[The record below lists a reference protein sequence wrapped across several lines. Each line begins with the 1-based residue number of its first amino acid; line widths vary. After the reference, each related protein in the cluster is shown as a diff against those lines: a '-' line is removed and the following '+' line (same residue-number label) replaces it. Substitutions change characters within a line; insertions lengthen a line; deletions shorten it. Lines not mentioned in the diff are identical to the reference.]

1 MNVELFYIIAVRDDA
16 VLVSST
22 KDSGKAVTLQK
33 SEMYR
38 ITDTTF
44 IGGAIKDGFYP
55 CLYSK
60 SLNRFYS
67 NLYRASSKVLYQL
80 HPDGRY
86 TEIHSRLNLPV
97 CDVFALSDRF
107 IIIGDDN
114 AFVTNLNCTNDN
126 FTGLVFDYVVW
137 DHKLFLQAQTFKLYG
152 DGLYF
157 VYNIVCILKSDLSLF
172 SVYETDLSEVRAL
185 ERKYDLHPQANTSR
199 ISPAD
204 LAKIHNSLQ
213 LYNLNK
219 QTDGV
224 YLDDVKIYS

>member
-1 MNVELFYIIAVRDDA
+1 MNGELFYIIAVRDDA

-22 KDSGKAVTLQK
+22 KESAKAVTLQK

-67 NLYRASSKVLYQL
+67 NLYKVSSKILYQL
-80 HPDGRY
+80 HPDGQY
-86 TEIHSRLNLPV
+86 
-97 CDVFALSDRF
+97 LSDRF
-107 IIIGDDN
+107 IIVGDDN
-114 AFVTNLNCTNDN
+114 AFVTSLNCTKDN
-126 FTGLVFDYVVW
+126 FTGLVFDHIVW
-137 DHKLFLQAQTFKLYG
+137 DHKLFLHAQTFKLYG

-172 SVYETDLSEVRAL
+172 KVYETNLSEVRAL
-185 ERKYDLHPQANTSR
+185 ERKYDLHPQSD
-199 ISPAD
+199 ISCISATD
-204 LAKIHNSLQ
+204 FIKIHDSLQ

-219 QTDGV
+219 QADGV

>member
-1 MNVELFYIIAVRDDA
+1 MNGELFYIIAVRDDA

-86 TEIHSRLNLPV
+86 TEIHSRLNFPV
-97 CDVFALSDRF
+97 CDVFALSDRS
-107 IIIGDDN
+107 IIVGDDN

-157 VYNIVCILKSDLSLF
+157 VYNIVCILKSDLSLY

>member
-1 MNVELFYIIAVRDDA
+1 MNGELFYIIAVRDDA

-80 HPDGRY
+80 HPDGQY

-107 IIIGDDN
+107 IIVGDDN

-137 DHKLFLQAQTFKLYG
+137 DNKLFLQAQTFKLYG

>member
-1 MNVELFYIIAVRDDA
+1 MNGELFYIIAVRDDA

-107 IIIGDDN
+107 IIVG

>member
-1 MNVELFYIIAVRDDA
+1 MNGELFYIIAVRDDA

-107 IIIGDDN
+107 IIVGDDN

-157 VYNIVCILKSDLSLF
+157 VYNIVCILKSDLSLY

-224 YLDDVKIYS
+224 YLYDVKIYS

>member
-1 MNVELFYIIAVRDDA
+1 M
-16 VLVSST
+16 
-22 KDSGKAVTLQK
+22 
-33 SEMYR
+33 
-38 ITDTTF
+38 
-44 IGGAIKDGFYP
+44 
-55 CLYSK
+55 
-60 SLNRFYS
+60 
-67 NLYRASSKVLYQL
+67 
-80 HPDGRY
+80 
-86 TEIHSRLNLPV
+86 

-107 IIIGDDN
+107 IIVGDDN

>member
-1 MNVELFYIIAVRDDA
+1 MNGELFYIIAVRDDA

-67 NLYRASSKVLYQL
+67 NLYRVSSKVLYQL
-80 HPDGRY
+80 HPDGQY

-97 CDVFALSDRF
+97 CM
-107 IIIGDDN
+107 
-114 AFVTNLNCTNDN
+114 
-126 FTGLVFDYVVW
+126 
-137 DHKLFLQAQTFKLYG
+137 FLL
-152 DGLYF
+152 
-157 VYNIVCILKSDLSLF
+157 
-172 SVYETDLSEVRAL
+172 
-185 ERKYDLHPQANTSR
+185 
-199 ISPAD
+199 
-204 LAKIHNSLQ
+204 
-213 LYNLNK
+213 
-219 QTDGV
+219 
-224 YLDDVKIYS
+224 

>member
-1 MNVELFYIIAVRDDA
+1 MNGELFYIIAVRDDA

-38 ITDTTF
+38 ITDTTV

-86 TEIHSRLNLPV
+86 TEIHSRVNLPV
-97 CDVFALSDRF
+97 CDVFALSDR
-107 IIIGDDN
+107 IIIVGDDN